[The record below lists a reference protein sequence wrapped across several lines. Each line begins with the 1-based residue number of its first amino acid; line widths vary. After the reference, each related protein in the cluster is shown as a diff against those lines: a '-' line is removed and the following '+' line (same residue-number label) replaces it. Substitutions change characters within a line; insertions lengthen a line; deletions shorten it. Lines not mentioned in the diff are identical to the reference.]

1 MGIFRPPPPGTISE
15 DFDAQAALE
24 ENMVNQALEDG
35 SLFGSPKGQLTG
47 SKFNPSDSRWWAELS
62 EDTMGKMGDVDELQS
77 ELENKSSSQQA
88 LQVAYNQFSSS
99 ITPQNIGGHDFYP
112 IYNPTPTRDIVDIGI
127 VDSNNAVGIERTN
140 DKWQGQS
147 TQQSGR
153 FVSFDD
159 VEDSYRAA
167 ARIISK
173 YRDRGVTTV
182 EEIINTW
189 APKMVK
195 DKNGNLVQ
203 ENNPDGYINTIKKIS
218 GFNPNDVIDTEDEL
232 VNLLYG
238 MTVEENR
245 GWFPYTLDDIRN
257 GVTASGNW

>member
-1 MGIFRPPPPGTISE
+1 MGIFRPPPPGTLSE

-62 EDTMGKMGDVDELQS
+62 EDTTGKMGDVDELQS
-77 ELENKSSSQQA
+77 ELENKSSSQQT

-99 ITPQNIGGHDFYP
+99 VTPQNIGGHDFYP

-167 ARIISK
+167 ARILSK
-173 YRDRGVTTV
+173 YRARCVTTV
-182 EEIINTW
+182 EDIIEEW
-189 APKMVK
+189 APST
-195 DKNGNLVQ
+195 
-203 ENNPDGYINTIKKIS
+203 ENNTQGYINTIKKIS
-218 GFNPNDVIDTEDEL
+218 GLNPQDVIDTKDE
-232 VNLLYG
+232 VINLLYG